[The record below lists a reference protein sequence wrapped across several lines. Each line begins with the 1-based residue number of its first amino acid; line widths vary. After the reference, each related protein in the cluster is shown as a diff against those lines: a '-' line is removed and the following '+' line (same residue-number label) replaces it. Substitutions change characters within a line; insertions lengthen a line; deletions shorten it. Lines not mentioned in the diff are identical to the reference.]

1 MSIQQ
6 QQRQQQQSFY
16 PHAPCVHMPHAS
28 IMITTPIMGDFLL
41 AQRGSDIPIPRTPA
55 QGGLAN
61 TSSEEPRNTPLGR
74 HIAFE
79 IPSPAP
85 CFAEGEEEEEDGDD
99 ENGGTNTGTEGEE
112 EGGGGGGGG
121 GGPRRK
127 RGRGRRQ
134 EEGVRGRTRD
144 EEEETAAAAAG
155 KKLRSPNGG
164 KINESIQCFLYS
176 NPRHFWNP
184 SRIRIL
190 VPKTFRSPNGRKILG
205 INTFLVFKS

>member
-1 MSIQQ
+1 MQPAPRRERRSAFEVSNNNNCLVIKVQQ
-6 QQRQQQQSFY
+6 QQQQSFY

-61 TSSEEPRNTPLGR
+61 TSSEEPQNTPLGR

-134 EEGVRGRTRD
+134 EEGVRGRTGD

-155 KKLRSPNGG
+155 KKLRSPNGR
-164 KINESIQCFLYS
+164 KINESICF
-176 NPRHFWNP
+176 F
-184 SRIRIL
+184 
-190 VPKTFRSPNGRKILG
+190 
-205 INTFLVFKS
+205 VFKS